1 MEALL
6 HRAKRGGPR
15 KPAAPGESALS
26 FRLLGPL
33 EVRDRDGR
41 ELPLGAGRQRAL
53 LAVLLLHAN
62 EAVSTDRLVDELWGE
77 RPPATAAKIVQNRVA
92 YLRRALGNGHLVTA
106 GHAYRLEVPP
116 GSLDRDRF
124 EALVSEGS
132 GALAAGDAQGA
143 ADRLRE
149 ALALWR
155 GRALDEFA
163 YEGFARDEIARLE
176 ELRLVATEERVD
188 ADLALGLHAEL
199 VAELEDLV
207 RTHPLRER
215 LRRQLM
221 LALYRS
227 GRQADALTAYRDAR
241 ARLTDELGLEPGEEL
256 QQLEREILT
265 HDPALAPPRHAARTP
280 RRRGLGRRRLAL
292 WTVAALL
299 AAAAIA
305 VAAVRLT
312 GGATPVR
319 VVADSVAIVDPRT
332 NHVIGDVRVG
342 SRPIAI
348 AAGSGAIWVA
358 NADDG
363 TISRI
368 DPRSR
373 KVVDVIG
380 VGGAPAS
387 DIAVGAGSVWVVTGS
402 DGRLVRIDPRTD
414 TPMDPIPLGGPS
426 KLAPDGAYAVAAT
439 RDAVWVGSASRRLLR
454 VDPRTGHTASVDVGQ
469 TPTAIAARGDDVWV
483 ALTDR
488 QTLRIDARTMEPAG
502 YLAQP
507 PAPISLAASQA
518 SLWVGA
524 RASEYP
530 GGSENALWRVEAAR
544 VDVAR
549 TTQLPGPPMGIDLGG
564 GAVWVACAEGTVV
577 RVDPR
582 SGAIADTIEVGHVPL
597 DVAYAGG
604 LAWVSI
610 GGAGAI

>member
-1 MEALL
+1 MEALR
-6 HRAKRGGPR
+6 HRAQRGGPR
-15 KPAAPGESALS
+15 KPAAPGGSGLS

-33 EVRDRDGR
+33 EVLGRDGR

-62 EAVSTDRLVDELWGE
+62 ETVSTDRLVDELWAE
-77 RPPATAAKIVQNRVA
+77 QPPPTAAKIVQNRVA
-92 YLRRALGNGHLVTA
+92 YLRRALGDGHLVTA
-106 GHAYRLEVPP
+106 GHAYRLETSP

-124 EALVSEGS
+124 EALVREGS
-132 GALAAGDAQGA
+132 EALAAGDAQDAG
-143 ADRLRE
+143 DKLRE

-155 GRALDEFA
+155 GPPLEEFA
-163 YEGFARDEIARLE
+163 YEVFARDEIARLD
-176 ELRLVATEERVD
+176 ELRLAAIEERVE

-199 VAELEDLV
+199 MAELEDLV
-207 RTHPLRER
+207 RKHPLREG

-227 GRQADALTAYRDAR
+227 GRQADALAAYREAR
-241 ARLTDELGLEPGEEL
+241 ARLKEELGLEPGDEL
-256 QQLEREILT
+256 QQLERGILT
-265 HDPALAPPRHAARTP
+265 HDPALAPPRHGAPKPRPGRLAAR
-280 RRRGLGRRRLAL
+280 RIAL

-305 VAAVRLT
+305 VALVKLT

-319 VVADSVAIVDPRT
+319 VVPDSVALVDPRT
-332 NHVIGDVRVG
+332 NHVVGDLRVG

-348 AAGSGAIWVA
+348 AAGAGAIWVA

-373 KVVDVIG
+373 KVVDTFGI
-380 VGGAPAS
+380 GGAAAS

-426 KLAPDGAYAVAAT
+426 ELAPDGAFAVAAT
-439 RDAVWVGSASRRLLR
+439 RAAVWVGSASRRLLR
-454 VDPRTGHTASVDVGQ
+454 VDPRTGHIAAVDVGQ
-469 TPTAIAARGDDVWV
+469 TPTAITARGTDVWV
-483 ALTDR
+483 TLADR
-488 QTLRIDARTMEPAG
+488 ETRRIDARTMEPTG

-507 PAPISLAASQA
+507 PVPISLAASGA
-518 SLWVGA
+518 SLWVGG
-524 RASEYP
+524 RASELP
-530 GGSENALWRVEAAR
+530 GAGGNALWRVMATMVEAAR
-544 VDVAR
+544 
-549 TTQLPGPPMGIDLGG
+549 TTRLPGPPMGIAVGG
-564 GAVWVACAEGTVV
+564 GAVWVACADGTVV
-577 RVDPR
+577 RVDPH
-582 SGAIADTIEVGHVPL
+582 SGAIVKKIEVGHVPL

-604 LAWVSI
+604 LAWVSV